1 MCFWNGREAWNAGP
15 TTAGEQC
22 PRVRSNAVQGV
33 PTEPGG
39 EVNAT
44 DIDSLVW
51 ALAVAFVETNTTN
64 EVLAATKTVFPL
76 SGMR

>member
-1 MCFWNGREAWNAGP
+1 MLGRRLLANSARGFE
-15 TTAGEQC
+15 T
-22 PRVRSNAVQGV
+22 AVQGV

-39 EVNAT
+39 DVNAT
-44 DIDSLVW
+44 DIDSLRW